1 MGRGLVYGK
10 VLTPQQ
16 DNRYKD
22 LGVTRAK
29 KTEQNRPLFCPGI
42 CTHWFFPLGILKRNL
57 SSHSYH
63 KTDEDKGILSNS
75 EQFQKDMAA
84 AAMPSVTILIVY
96 LCESFFL
103 IIINLPLVLTI
114 ILRKKNRGRRE
125 FLIIAGMAL
134 GDIIYAFGFFFTVT
148 RRLEY
153 LSSAGTMVYR
163 QECMTQLPTILCFLG
178 NTLIGQMNIVV
189 ALDRFLAAVFPIW
202 PLLRAAYSE
211 NVSYNLGS
219 SCQIGNDLE
228 VAYSMSIAAL
238 ILNWI
243 LVLTSD
249 TTRTHMISILC
260 NFSDSTYPGFGTF
273 LVFYRW
279 SCIIIAGSMY
289 VVVIVLLRKRFKVT
303 SRAFASSMS
312 KVQRKK
318 IMQSNVTMVAAEV
331 EAGAAVAIGVEWRK
345 MTEIEMETDE
355 GTRRSVAGTVGKDWD
370 AIIREFRKPIKNPC
384 PRGKIIVHPLQARYL
399 NFDIS
404 QEDSMNS
411 TSSISMMEQSMAA
424 AFGTP
429 RRNAKKLTG
438 AEQRALTLKH
448 LKERQQQFHEQEM
461 ALGGYH
467 DIFTDPCP
475 EFKPRNFA
483 KDVST
488 SEDDSNMDE
497 PNDLPA
503 DAQDNTHNI
512 TLTPNDENVATYS
525 QGRVGQGCSTP
536 QNMANN
542 TFAPLRKIDI
552 SVVKCSESVSSDPRL
567 GAGDQVITE
576 TPADSVIEIPAGV
589 VEQSAT
595 VRRKTVAERNSP
607 TSNEAPAAEQDD
619 SMEDVL
625 SKMQKTPKRATSTAK
640 RSTMNVTSKRLDIVA
655 DVSME
660 EAGSARTSVA
670 SEPANGT
677 FTVQGANAT
686 FTTQY
691 ANGTYVVVKENTYVV
706 DPADP
711 NRSGCDEQQN
721 ATFTFVQP
729 EKAQPS
735 GYESNVAPSSKATTS
750 SGPTFA
756 VPALPKGKVKQ
767 ATKTTVEQRE
777 DRMNKSQKKNTSI
790 LEAMGVDVPSPGR
803 TLFAARPSKKQRTL
817 VKTPVRTKP
826 PENEDPMEISIAM
839 SDISNQPSLESGDD
853 SAGDQPSDAER
864 PAQTTPTRT
873 PGFCR
878 RARNAPE
885 PSSNVPSS
893 TPVSSVSRR
902 SNNSPFVG
910 LSPKARQAALKES
923 VERLSRPKNYDGIS
937 CHREWKRQE
946 GKDVVQRVLHSP
958 MVGISRGD
966 NLPAPVTPFQ
976 PLDVSR
982 MTIANA
988 ERSGTVR
995 RGPLTRLRLSGISQP
1010 PEAGSKSKRGNLF
1023 KRLGDYKPQE
1033 SADPRRSPEPADT
1046 DTPQKEQAVEETPM
1060 DVPISCISPP
1070 ADGLIDMQPA
1080 AGDSVVQ
1087 ASSPRVPA
1095 GKNAVVSPCVEAVS
1109 DECEKSLMDAA
1120 RQLSLE
1126 GIPNLSH
1133 LDISPKGMDLE
1144 SGQSPSVETVVRRKK
1159 PQGLL
1164 TDSLFSTDTP
1174 HRAPPKPVKHPFHA
1188 PPRHHS
1194 LDSFVAGIGAVSSED
1209 SATADEFDF
1218 IEVESE
1224 GRQKLEPMILKP
1236 RKVVHPSPPPDPNLR
1251 RSSRNRMKPVRQ
1263 WLGEK
1268 PVYAVSP
1275 GGGLTL
1281 KGVNEVE
1288 IRDKRFLKV
1297 RTANYRKAQ
1306 EREQQI
1312 AAYKRMLREKR
1323 KQEARE
1329 RKQQRLRDL
1338 RARHRK
1344 GVDLHITLDSIVTSS
1359 DEEDSD

>member
-1 MGRGLVYGK
+1 
-10 VLTPQQ
+10 
-16 DNRYKD
+16 
-22 LGVTRAK
+22 
-29 KTEQNRPLFCPGI
+29 
-42 CTHWFFPLGILKRNL
+42 
-57 SSHSYH
+57 
-63 KTDEDKGILSNS
+63 
-75 EQFQKDMAA
+75 
-84 AAMPSVTILIVY
+84 
-96 LCESFFL
+96 
-103 IIINLPLVLTI
+103 
-114 ILRKKNRGRRE
+114 
-125 FLIIAGMAL
+125 
-134 GDIIYAFGFFFTVT
+134 
-148 RRLEY
+148 
-153 LSSAGTMVYR
+153 
-163 QECMTQLPTILCFLG
+163 
-178 NTLIGQMNIVV
+178 
-189 ALDRFLAAVFPIW
+189 
-202 PLLRAAYSE
+202 
-211 NVSYNLGS
+211 
-219 SCQIGNDLE
+219 
-228 VAYSMSIAAL
+228 
-238 ILNWI
+238 
-243 LVLTSD
+243 
-249 TTRTHMISILC
+249 
-260 NFSDSTYPGFGTF
+260 
-273 LVFYRW
+273 
-279 SCIIIAGSMY
+279 
-289 VVVIVLLRKRFKVT
+289 
-303 SRAFASSMS
+303 
-312 KVQRKK
+312 
-318 IMQSNVTMVAAEV
+318 
-331 EAGAAVAIGVEWRK
+331 
-345 MTEIEMETDE
+345 MTEVEMETDE

-404 QEDSMNS
+404 QEDSLNS
-411 TSSISMMEQSMAA
+411 TSSISMMEQSMAPA
-424 AFGTP
+424 YGTP

-497 PNDLPA
+497 PNELPA

-512 TLTPNDENVATYS
+512 TLTSNDNEVATSS
-525 QGRVGQGCSTP
+525 QGRIGQGCSTP

-552 SVVKCSESVSSDPRL
+552 SVVKCNESVSSDPRL
-567 GAGDQVITE
+567 GAGDQVVTE
-576 TPADSVIEIPAGV
+576 TPADLVIEVPAGV
-589 VEQSAT
+589 VEQSTT
-595 VRRKTVAERNSP
+595 VRRKTVAERNLP

-640 RSTMNVTSKRLDIVA
+640 RSTMNVTSKRPTLDIVA

-660 EAGSARTSVA
+660 EAGSA

-677 FTVQGANAT
+677 FTVQVTNAT
-686 FTTQY
+686 FTTQG

-706 DPADP
+706 EPAAP
-711 NRSGCDEQQN
+711 NRTGSGEQQN
-721 ATFTFVQP
+721 ATFTFEQP

-735 GYESNVAPSSKATTS
+735 GCESNAAPSSKATTS
-750 SGPTFA
+750 CEPTFA

-853 SAGDQPSDAER
+853 SAGDQPSDAGR
-864 PAQTTPTRT
+864 PAHTTPTRT

-893 TPVSSVSRR
+893 TPVSSVSR

-910 LSPKARQAALKES
+910 LSPKARKAALKES

-946 GKDVVQRVLHSP
+946 GKDVVQRVLHSS

-995 RGPLTRLRLSGISQP
+995 RGPLTRLRLSGVSQL

-1023 KRLGDYKPQE
+1023 KRLGDYKPRE
-1033 SADPRRSPEPADT
+1033 SADPRCSPEPADT
-1046 DTPQKEQAVEETPM
+1046 NTPQEEQAVEETPM
-1060 DVPISCISPP
+1060 DVPIGCISPP
-1070 ADGLIDMQPA
+1070 ADGLIDMRPA
-1080 AGDSVVQ
+1080 AGDSMLQ
-1087 ASSPRVPA
+1087 SSPPRVPA
-1095 GKNAVVSPCVEAVS
+1095 GKNAVASPSLEAVS

-1126 GIPNLSH
+1126 
-1133 LDISPKGMDLE
+1133 DISPGGMDLE
-1144 SGQSPSVETVVRRKK
+1144 SGQSPSVETEVRRKK

-1174 HRAPPKPVKHPFHA
+1174 HRAPPRPVESFHA
-1188 PPRHHS
+1188 PPKQRT
-1194 LDSFVAGIGAVSSED
+1194 LDSFIAGIGAVSSED

-1344 GVDLHITLDSIVTSS
+1344 GVDLHITVDSIVTSS

>member
-1 MGRGLVYGK
+1 M
-10 VLTPQQ
+10 
-16 DNRYKD
+16 
-22 LGVTRAK
+22 
-29 KTEQNRPLFCPGI
+29 
-42 CTHWFFPLGILKRNL
+42 
-57 SSHSYH
+57 
-63 KTDEDKGILSNS
+63 
-75 EQFQKDMAA
+75 M
-84 AAMPSVTILIVY
+84 
-96 LCESFFL
+96 
-103 IIINLPLVLTI
+103 
-114 ILRKKNRGRRE
+114 
-125 FLIIAGMAL
+125 
-134 GDIIYAFGFFFTVT
+134 
-148 RRLEY
+148 
-153 LSSAGTMVYR
+153 
-163 QECMTQLPTILCFLG
+163 
-178 NTLIGQMNIVV
+178 
-189 ALDRFLAAVFPIW
+189 
-202 PLLRAAYSE
+202 
-211 NVSYNLGS
+211 
-219 SCQIGNDLE
+219 
-228 VAYSMSIAAL
+228 
-238 ILNWI
+238 
-243 LVLTSD
+243 
-249 TTRTHMISILC
+249 
-260 NFSDSTYPGFGTF
+260 
-273 LVFYRW
+273 
-279 SCIIIAGSMY
+279 
-289 VVVIVLLRKRFKVT
+289 
-303 SRAFASSMS
+303 
-312 KVQRKK
+312 
-318 IMQSNVTMVAAEV
+318 EV
-331 EAGAAVAIGVEWRK
+331 EEMSPISYYGDQVVRSVAVARTLRSVLGK
-345 MTEIEMETDE
+345 MTEVEMETDE

-404 QEDSMNS
+404 QEDSLNS
-411 TSSISMMEQSMAA
+411 TSSISMMEQSMAPA
-424 AFGTP
+424 YGTP

-497 PNDLPA
+497 PNELPA

-512 TLTPNDENVATYS
+512 TLTSNDNEVATSS
-525 QGRVGQGCSTP
+525 QGRIGQGCSTP

-552 SVVKCSESVSSDPRL
+552 SVVKCNESVSSDPRL
-567 GAGDQVITE
+567 GAGDQVVTE
-576 TPADSVIEIPAGV
+576 TPADLVIEVPAGV
-589 VEQSAT
+589 VEQSTT
-595 VRRKTVAERNSP
+595 VRRKTVAERNLP

-640 RSTMNVTSKRLDIVA
+640 RSTMNVTSKRPTLDIVA

-660 EAGSARTSVA
+660 EAGSA
-670 SEPANGT
+670 SEPAN
-677 FTVQGANAT
+677 
-686 FTTQY
+686 
-691 ANGTYVVVKENTYVV
+691 
-706 DPADP
+706 
-711 NRSGCDEQQN
+711 
-721 ATFTFVQP
+721 
-729 EKAQPS
+729 
-735 GYESNVAPSSKATTS
+735 
-750 SGPTFA
+750 
-756 VPALPKGKVKQ
+756 ALPKGKAKQ

-803 TLFAARPSKKQRTL
+803 TLFAARPPKKQRTL

-853 SAGDQPSDAER
+853 SAGDQPSDAGR
-864 PAQTTPTRT
+864 PSQTTPTRT

-902 SNNSPFVG
+902 SNVSPFVG
-910 LSPKARQAALKES
+910 LSPKARKAALKES

-995 RGPLTRLRLSGISQP
+995 RGPLTRLRLSGVSQL

-1023 KRLGDYKPQE
+1023 KRLGDYKPRE
-1033 SADPRRSPEPADT
+1033 SADPRCSPEPADT
-1046 DTPQKEQAVEETPM
+1046 NTPQEEQAVEETPM
-1060 DVPISCISPP
+1060 DVQIGCISPP
-1070 ADGLIDMQPA
+1070 ADGLIDMRPA
-1080 AGDSVVQ
+1080 AGDSMLQ
-1087 ASSPRVPA
+1087 SSPPRVPA
-1095 GKNAVVSPCVEAVS
+1095 GKNAVASPSLEAVS

-1126 GIPNLSH
+1126 
-1133 LDISPKGMDLE
+1133 DISPGGMDLE
-1144 SGQSPSVETVVRRKK
+1144 SGQSPSVETEVRRKK

-1174 HRAPPKPVKHPFHA
+1174 HRAPPRPVESFHA
-1188 PPRHHS
+1188 PPKQRT

>member
-1 MGRGLVYGK
+1 
-10 VLTPQQ
+10 
-16 DNRYKD
+16 
-22 LGVTRAK
+22 
-29 KTEQNRPLFCPGI
+29 
-42 CTHWFFPLGILKRNL
+42 
-57 SSHSYH
+57 
-63 KTDEDKGILSNS
+63 
-75 EQFQKDMAA
+75 
-84 AAMPSVTILIVY
+84 
-96 LCESFFL
+96 
-103 IIINLPLVLTI
+103 
-114 ILRKKNRGRRE
+114 
-125 FLIIAGMAL
+125 
-134 GDIIYAFGFFFTVT
+134 
-148 RRLEY
+148 
-153 LSSAGTMVYR
+153 
-163 QECMTQLPTILCFLG
+163 
-178 NTLIGQMNIVV
+178 
-189 ALDRFLAAVFPIW
+189 
-202 PLLRAAYSE
+202 
-211 NVSYNLGS
+211 
-219 SCQIGNDLE
+219 
-228 VAYSMSIAAL
+228 
-238 ILNWI
+238 
-243 LVLTSD
+243 
-249 TTRTHMISILC
+249 
-260 NFSDSTYPGFGTF
+260 
-273 LVFYRW
+273 
-279 SCIIIAGSMY
+279 
-289 VVVIVLLRKRFKVT
+289 
-303 SRAFASSMS
+303 
-312 KVQRKK
+312 
-318 IMQSNVTMVAAEV
+318 
-331 EAGAAVAIGVEWRK
+331 K
-345 MTEIEMETDE
+345 MTEVEMETDE

-404 QEDSMNS
+404 QEDSLNS
-411 TSSISMMEQSMAA
+411 TSSISMMEQSMAPA
-424 AFGTP
+424 YGTP

-497 PNDLPA
+497 PNELPA

-512 TLTPNDENVATYS
+512 TLTSNDNEVATSS
-525 QGRVGQGCSTP
+525 QGRIGQGCSTP

-552 SVVKCSESVSSDPRL
+552 SVVKCNESVSSDPRL
-567 GAGDQVITE
+567 GAGDQVVTE
-576 TPADSVIEIPAGV
+576 TPADLVIEVPAGV
-589 VEQSAT
+589 VEQSTT
-595 VRRKTVAERNSP
+595 VRRKTVAERNLP

-640 RSTMNVTSKRLDIVA
+640 RSTMNVTSKRPTLDIVA

-660 EAGSARTSVA
+660 EAGSA
-670 SEPANGT
+670 SEPAN
-677 FTVQGANAT
+677 
-686 FTTQY
+686 
-691 ANGTYVVVKENTYVV
+691 
-706 DPADP
+706 
-711 NRSGCDEQQN
+711 
-721 ATFTFVQP
+721 
-729 EKAQPS
+729 
-735 GYESNVAPSSKATTS
+735 
-750 SGPTFA
+750 
-756 VPALPKGKVKQ
+756 ALPKGKAKQ

-803 TLFAARPSKKQRTL
+803 TLFAARPPKKQRTL

-853 SAGDQPSDAER
+853 SAGDQPSDAGR
-864 PAQTTPTRT
+864 PSQTTPTRT

-902 SNNSPFVG
+902 SNVSPFVG
-910 LSPKARQAALKES
+910 LSPKARKAALKES

-995 RGPLTRLRLSGISQP
+995 RGPLTRLRLSGVSQL

-1023 KRLGDYKPQE
+1023 KRLGDYKPRE
-1033 SADPRRSPEPADT
+1033 SADPRCSPEPADT
-1046 DTPQKEQAVEETPM
+1046 NTPQEEQAVEETPM
-1060 DVPISCISPP
+1060 DVQIGCISPP
-1070 ADGLIDMQPA
+1070 ADGLIDMRPA
-1080 AGDSVVQ
+1080 AGDSMLQ
-1087 ASSPRVPA
+1087 SSPPRVPA
-1095 GKNAVVSPCVEAVS
+1095 GKNAVASPSLEAVS

-1126 GIPNLSH
+1126 
-1133 LDISPKGMDLE
+1133 DISPGGMDLE
-1144 SGQSPSVETVVRRKK
+1144 SGQSPSVETEVRRKK

-1174 HRAPPKPVKHPFHA
+1174 HRAPPRPVESFHA
-1188 PPRHHS
+1188 PPKQRT

-1312 AAYKRMLREKR
+1312 AGYKRMLREKR